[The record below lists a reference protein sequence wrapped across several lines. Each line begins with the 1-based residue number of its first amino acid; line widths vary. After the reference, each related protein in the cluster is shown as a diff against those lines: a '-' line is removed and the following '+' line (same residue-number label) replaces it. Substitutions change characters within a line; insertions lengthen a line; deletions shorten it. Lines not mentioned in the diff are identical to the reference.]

1 MPVFTRCLTPDGLIY
16 KFGTQSGTV
25 FGVDSA
31 ANFYFQ
37 SGAIF
42 RAAPSGNTAALTGS
56 GTASSPDGTP
66 ARNAFLNLRPLG
78 GMALDASGRVL
89 FADGAGCRVRAV
101 GNDGTLVTVAGTGQC
116 ASTAAAGQALTTNLC
131 SPASIA
137 GSAAGSILVSCLD
150 GSAIRVD
157 AAGTANTVPVGSQ
170 CSQLAA
176 DSKDTVYC
184 LSTATSLTTV
194 LRVASDGTKTSLGP
208 IQSPM
213 TRVNTLIDAI
223 TVAADDTLYALVT
236 IPAVVQYQLYSWSGT
251 TFTAVP
257 GALFQNFQLNGQSLW
272 IAVDTKG
279 TVYAADGFLHLVHE
293 TGGQVS
299 TLGIPLGFSGDGGP
313 VESARINDPGTLA
326 VDGKGNLYVL
336 DYDDERIRRI
346 SGAPPATA
354 PVISPGGIVNSASFL
369 GGMVTAGELISIF
382 GQNLAEVTGVYTLD
396 DVSLDTVLASTHVLV
411 YGEPVPVLSVSPG
424 QVNAILPQYLSYA
437 TASVQVEVDGVASA
451 AVVLPVAPAM
461 PGLFTANGSGTGP
474 GSIVNQDGT
483 VNSAANPAPKGTF
496 VSLYGTGAGPLNPAP
511 YDGYLDIALP
521 LQLISGNVSAAIGGQ
536 STSVLYAGGAPFLVA
551 GVMQINVAIPQGVP
565 SGAADVV
572 LKIGSQIANTVS
584 VWVQ

>member
-1 MPVFTRCLTPDGLIY
+1 MG
-16 KFGTQSGTV
+16 
-25 FGVDSA
+25 
-31 ANFYFQ
+31 
-37 SGAIF
+37 
-42 RAAPSGNTAALTGS
+42 
-56 GTASSPDGTP
+56 
-66 ARNAFLNLRPLG
+66 
-78 GMALDASGRVL
+78 
-89 FADGAGCRVRAV
+89 
-101 GNDGTLVTVAGTGQC
+101 
-116 ASTAAAGQALTTNLC
+116 
-131 SPASIA
+131 
-137 GSAAGSILVSCLD
+137 
-150 GSAIRVD
+150 
-157 AAGTANTVPVGSQ
+157 
-170 CSQLAA
+170 
-176 DSKDTVYC
+176 
-184 LSTATSLTTV
+184 
-194 LRVASDGTKTSLGP
+194 
-208 IQSPM
+208 
-213 TRVNTLIDAI
+213 
-223 TVAADDTLYALVT
+223 
-236 IPAVVQYQLYSWSGT
+236 
-251 TFTAVP
+251 
-257 GALFQNFQLNGQSLW
+257 
-272 IAVDTKG
+272 
-279 TVYAADGFLHLVHE
+279 
-293 TGGQVS
+293 
-299 TLGIPLGFSGDGGP
+299 
-313 VESARINDPGTLA
+313 
-326 VDGKGNLYVL
+326 
-336 DYDDERIRRI
+336 
-346 SGAPPATA
+346 
-354 PVISPGGIVNSASFL
+354 
-369 GGMVTAGELISIF
+369 TAGELISIF